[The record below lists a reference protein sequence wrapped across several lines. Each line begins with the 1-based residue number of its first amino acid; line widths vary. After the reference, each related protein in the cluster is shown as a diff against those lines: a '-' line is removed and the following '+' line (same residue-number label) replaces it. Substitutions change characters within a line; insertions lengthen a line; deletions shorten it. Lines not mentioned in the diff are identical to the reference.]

1 MPSANANLADRHLV
15 HALHLERLKASETS
29 EIRKLLARMERDL
42 MKRLMNTD
50 LTSWRKTR
58 YQALVEQVQNTL
70 RPYYRAIR
78 DTHTAKLAEVADLEA
93 TWTARSLSE
102 TISDPVGVY
111 IGVASQPA
119 WNAETLQAIASDVVF
134 EGSPVRL
141 WWGKQATDLRRRFGN
156 VVKQGLLRGEGT
168 DAIIRAVRGTAAMNY
183 TDGIMEVSR
192 NQAETLVRSS
202 IQAVTHTAR
211 RAVYAKNADLI
222 KGVMQLSTL
231 DSRTCLTGETLVS
244 IPGGEKRISAFRV
257 GDTVIGGSGK
267 TREVVGTRQVK
278 TRKIAVVKLSNG
290 ETIRCTPDHL
300 FLLKNQTWQEA
311 QDLEQGVIL
320 AERRK
325 V

>member
-1 MPSANANLADRHLV
+1 MPSANTNLADRHLV
-15 HALHLERLKASETS
+15 HALHLERLKGSEVS
-29 EIRKLLARMERDL
+29 EVKKLLAKMERDL
-42 MKRLMNTD
+42 MKTLMNTD

-58 YQALVEQVQNTL
+58 YQALVEQVQTTL
-70 RPYYRAIR
+70 RPHYRVIR
-78 DTHTAKLAEVADLEA
+78 DTHTAHLADIADLEA
-93 TWTARSLSE
+93 TWTARSLSQ

-111 IGVASQPA
+111 IGVASQPV

-156 VVKQGLLRGEGT
+156 VVKSGILRGES
-168 DAIIRAVRGTAAMNY
+168 TAAISRQVR
-183 TDGIMEVSR
+183 DVVLPVSR
-192 NQAETLVRSS
+192 AQAETLVRSS
-202 IQAVTHTAR
+202 IQAVAHTAR
-211 RAVYAKNADLI
+211 RAVYDANRDLI

-244 IPGGEKRISAFRV
+244 IPGGKKPIASFRI
-257 GDTVIGGSGK
+257 GDVVIGGSGK
-267 TREVVGTRQVK
+267 PREVVGTRQVK

-300 FLLKNQTWQEA
+300 FLLKNQTWKEA
-311 QDLEQGVIL
+311 RDLEQGVIL